1 MDNESLI
8 RYLKV
13 IKRAVSLI
21 EDMIQNDDG
30 GLMEQIMD
38 EPNHSHQTQQLQH
51 IDNAP
56 QPAVSNLKE
65 PEKPLVNQA
74 LNSQEYDEWKLARNK
89 HIRDLMGIDCWPE
102 AVPDELLA
110 GPSDAD
116 QIKRADAVLDMMV
129 DRDFAGLNF
138 LDFGCG
144 EGWIAKQALERGAAE
159 SAGYDIKKNEKWS
172 EINGPQF
179 THIYNELKRNHY
191 DVIFL
196 YDVLDHCQ
204 NPEETM
210 KQVRN
215 LLKNNGSVYVRVH
228 PWTSKHASHVY
239 KQGLNKAY
247 IHLFLNWEE
256 LHDQTGE
263 EPMFTRKELKPLE
276 AYHWWFDKFD
286 IKKERVIESPVSDF
300 FFVPA
305 FKDLLAIEQNIYEA
319 GVDIDHLLELMKIDF
334 IDYVLVPK
342 P

>member
-38 EPNHSHQTQQLQH
+38 EPNHSQQTQQLQH
-51 IDNAP
+51 IDNTP

-129 DRDFAGLNF
+129 DRDFTGLNF

-159 SAGYDIKKNEKWS
+159 VTGYDIKKNEKWN
-172 EINGPQF
+172 EINGPHF

-191 DVIFL
+191 DIIFL

-204 NPEETM
+204 NPEEVM

-228 PWTSKHASHVY
+228 PWTSRHANHVY

-247 IHLFLNWEE
+247 IHLFLTWEE

-263 EPMFTRKELKPLE
+263 DPMFTRKELKPLE

-286 IKKERVIESPVSDF
+286 IKKERVIDSPVSDF